1 MPYPLPISCMAEP
14 ICYMNE
20 RGSVTID
27 AEIRDLRDITEG
39 DLVRLSDVKVVKVE
53 DEETD
58 VKDLPDETCR
68 VISEVHDRGVI
79 RIQKEVRQALGIEG
93 KKAKLEI
100 SGIEVVR
107 TANELLTEVHTSI
120 VPIDI
125 AAFYANA
132 ATSWSRA
139 KDFLLRENPDIEYP
153 PSTATST
160 KIIGSGVVIAIVAAL
175 LLSQNGAL
183 EALAAGDRIEWAG
196 LSIALA
202 YGAIVM
208 ILLLPDREETVRA
221 LVE

>member
-1 MPYPLPISCMAEP
+1 MAEP

-27 AEIRDLRDITEG
+27 AEIRDLQNITDG
-39 DLVRLSDVKVVKVE
+39 DLVRLSEVKVVKVE
-53 DEETD
+53 DEEID
-58 VKDLPDETCR
+58 VNDLPDETCR
-68 VISEVHDRGVI
+68 TISKINDRGVI

-93 KKAKLEI
+93 RRAKLEI

-107 TANELLTEVHTSI
+107 TANELPTEAHSSI
-120 VPIDI
+120 MPIDI

-132 ATSWSRA
+132 AASWSRA
-139 KDFLLRENPDIEYP
+139 KALFLRENPDIEYP
-153 PSTATST
+153 PSTATTT
-160 KIIGSGVVIAIVAAL
+160 KIMGSGMVIAMVGIL

>member
-1 MPYPLPISCMAEP
+1 MAEP

-27 AEIRDLRDITEG
+27 VEIRDLRNITDG
-39 DLVRLSDVKVVKVE
+39 DLVRLSEVKVVKVE
-53 DEETD
+53 DEEID

-68 VISEVHDRGVI
+68 TISKINDRGVV

-93 KKAKLEI
+93 RRAQLEI

-107 TANELLTEVHTSI
+107 TANELPSEAHSSI

-125 AAFYANA
+125 AAFHANA

-139 KDFLLRENPDIEYP
+139 KALFLRENPDIEYP
-153 PSTATST
+153 PSTATAT
-160 KIIGSGVVIAIVAAL
+160 KIIGSGVVIAIVGAL

-183 EALAAGDRIEWAG
+183 EALAAGNRIEWAS

-202 YGAIVM
+202 YGALVM
-208 ILLLPDREETVRA
+208 SLSIPDRKETVRA